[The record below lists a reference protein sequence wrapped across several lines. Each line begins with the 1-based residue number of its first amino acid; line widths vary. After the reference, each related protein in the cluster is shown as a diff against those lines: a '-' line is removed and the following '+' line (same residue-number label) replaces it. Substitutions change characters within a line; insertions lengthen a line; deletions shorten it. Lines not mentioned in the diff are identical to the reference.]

1 MLATIIK
8 NSASLVKFISLLGLT
23 LKAAPLQH
31 LTNVADALIVASER
45 RKKTLSALNRCFVE
59 QPTDAFA
66 LADCF
71 RESPWS
77 AEDVRSR
84 VLHFLM
90 TYALRLAQQLKLDKV
105 IFISLDDSL
114 CEKDPATKHL
124 QGVAWHHDHNAHAKK
139 QASFK
144 NGSVYVLCRIQIGFI
159 EFTVNWRLY
168 LREQT
173 VKHLN
178 KGRAQ
183 AERLTFRSKYLLAQ
197 DMLAELQPYLPSDW
211 TVYVL
216 FDSWY
221 ASEDLIRYI
230 HGQGWHASGGLKSNR
245 TLNGKQLKAWFAEQ
259 RPTPAKRLT
268 VPAADGTHTTYRVY
282 VLKGRLKHL
291 PFDVCVLI
299 SRRHPGDKSPAYF
312 FTTDLSLS
320 PTRVL
325 EKYGQRWG
333 CEVDN
338 FDLKVRLGLAD
349 YQMKKLAGILRW
361 HATVFLALAHLQWR
375 RVRLLARQP
384 HGPVQSVPDVIAL
397 HQHEH
402 LTGFVKAVAEAALQ
416 AGSVCSVLKRFLKP
430 ARAAT

>member
-59 QPTDAFA
+59 PPTDAYA

-90 TYALRLAQQLKLDKV
+90 TYALRLAQRLKLDKV

-139 QASFK
+139 QASYK

-168 LREQT
+168 LREKT
-173 VKHLN
+173 VKQLN
-178 KGRAQ
+178 QGRA
-183 AERLTFRSKYLLAQ
+183 
-197 DMLAELQPYLPSDW
+197 
-211 TVYVL
+211 
-216 FDSWY
+216 
-221 ASEDLIRYI
+221 
-230 HGQGWHASGGLKSNR
+230 
-245 TLNGKQLKAWFAEQ
+245 KA
-259 RPTPAKRLT
+259 
-268 VPAADGTHTTYRVY
+268 
-282 VLKGRLKHL
+282 
-291 PFDVCVLI
+291 
-299 SRRHPGDKSPAYF
+299 
-312 FTTDLSLS
+312 
-320 PTRVL
+320 
-325 EKYGQRWG
+325 
-333 CEVDN
+333 
-338 FDLKVRLGLAD
+338 
-349 YQMKKLAGILRW
+349 
-361 HATVFLALAHLQWR
+361 
-375 RVRLLARQP
+375 
-384 HGPVQSVPDVIAL
+384 
-397 HQHEH
+397 
-402 LTGFVKAVAEAALQ
+402 
-416 AGSVCSVLKRFLKP
+416 
-430 ARAAT
+430 